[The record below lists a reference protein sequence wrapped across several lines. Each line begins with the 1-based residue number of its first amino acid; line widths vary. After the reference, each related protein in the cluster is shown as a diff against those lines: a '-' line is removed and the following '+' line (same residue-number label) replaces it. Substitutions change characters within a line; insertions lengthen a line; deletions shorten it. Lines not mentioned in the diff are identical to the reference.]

1 MRRIRVVMSLNFFLT
16 GFGKCDGALGVS
28 WISEQP
34 AKSLLD
40 ALLLLLVLLLL
51 LPLVRMM
58 MMVVMENLTGPHTSC
73 ELR

>member
-1 MRRIRVVMSLNFFLT
+1 MVMSLNFFLT

-28 WISEQP
+28 WISKQP

-51 LPLVRMM
+51 LPLVIILAFILVRFPFPNS
-58 MMVVMENLTGPHTSC
+58 ENCHW
-73 ELR
+73 

>member
-1 MRRIRVVMSLNFFLT
+1 MLFFKGLAEQ
-16 GFGKCDGALGVS
+16 DGALGLPRLS
-28 WISEQP
+28 KQP
-34 AKSLLD
+34 SPSLFD
-40 ALLLLLVLLLL
+40 TMLLLLVLLLL